1 MPKRTQ
7 EQLDAR
13 RDQIMRAALAC
24 MVRKGFHQTS
34 MRDICRE
41 AKLSAGA
48 VYNYFSGKEEIIAAA
63 TEASRS
69 ANRAALAE
77 ISASSSAQQALI
89 ALLGFLFDL
98 LQSDSFHEYGS
109 IDADVLAEAQRSTKV
124 REIVEKE
131 YHSLTIPIAA
141 IIRKGQ
147 EQGKIS
153 KDVDPV
159 SIAKTI
165 VALFVGIKLHILIHG
180 SDDLNAFRKGIQQIL
195 FGSIWQTGPAQEGD

>member
-13 RDQIMRAALAC
+13 REQIMRAALTC
-24 MVRKGFHQTS
+24 MVRKGFHKTS
-34 MRDICRE
+34 MRDICKQ
-41 AKLSAGA
+41 ANLSAGA

-77 ISASSSAQQALI
+77 ISASASAQQALI

-98 LQSDSFHEYGS
+98 LQSDRFREHGS
-109 IDADVLAEAQRSTKV
+109 IDADVLAEAQRNTKV
-124 REIVEKE
+124 RETVEKE

-147 EQGKIS
+147 DQGKIG
-153 KDVDPV
+153 KDIDPV

-165 VALFVGIKLHILIHG
+165 VALFVGIKMHTLIHG
-180 SDDLNAFRKGIQQIL
+180 SEDLNAFRKGIQQIL
-195 FGSIWQTGPAQEGD
+195 FGSIWQSSSAQEGE